1 MIATSPEVKFNRVV
15 TTSTTYG
22 VTIMPASTVESSSPI
37 EILIDATPGLAELS
51 INLDGSVLMTKE

>member
-1 MIATSPEVKFNRVV
+1 VIATSPEVKFSRVT

-51 INLDGSVLMTKE
+51 IDIDGSVLMTKE